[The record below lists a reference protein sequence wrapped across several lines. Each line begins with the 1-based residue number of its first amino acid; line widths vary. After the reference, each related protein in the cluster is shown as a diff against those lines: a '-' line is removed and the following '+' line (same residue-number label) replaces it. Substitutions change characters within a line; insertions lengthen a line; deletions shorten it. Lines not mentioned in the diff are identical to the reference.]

1 MVAMRTALVVAL
13 LHVGA
18 LALVALLR
26 STADLSVRSV
36 AIRGSFSRIEV
47 PGVAEHAPDREPL
60 CFGRLWLQVERFYSE
75 SPGFSLF
82 GL

>member
-36 AIRGSFSRIEV
+36 AIRGSFL
-47 PGVAEHAPDREPL
+47 AD
-60 CFGRLWLQVERFYSE
+60 
-75 SPGFSLF
+75 
-82 GL
+82 